1 MLLQI
6 LLRKYLNTLIHCSII
21 FWNMNRAFWLF
32 LLRSKYDTLNGPLR
46 AKRVYMLL
54 SWIRQSS
61 GCHYPLVSVYSD
73 FQIVQAPQAIAN
85 PAAIFAN
92 GAINKIIRPKAIHTA
107 PSQVVL
113 SLLLSLIHLIIVFSF
128 QGVVSL

>member
-1 MLLQI
+1 MLPQI
-6 LLRKYLNTLIHCSII
+6 LLRKYLNTLIHYSII
-21 FWNMNRAFWLF
+21 FWNTSHAFWLC
-32 LLRSKYDTLNGPLR
+32 LRLASHDTLNGPLR

-61 GCHYPLVSVYSD
+61 GCHFPLVSVYSD
-73 FQIVQAPQAIAN
+73 FQIVQAPQAMAI